1 MYYSNLDVVVVTIDY
16 DVVPTTNN
24 KYAVEKVYRWTI
36 FFMLMQLSMTMSIKV
51 VIEPTSMF
59 KTWLNALNEWRKFGV
74 MIERL
79 IIDLFKD
86 ESFVMALIDMLSMF
100 VPQVVKKTN
109 NLYLPTK

>member
-1 MYYSNLDVVVVTIDY
+1 MNGES
-16 DVVPTTNN
+16 
-24 KYAVEKVYRWTI
+24 
-36 FFMLMQLSMTMSIKV
+36 
-51 VIEPTSMF
+51 
-59 KTWLNALNEWRKFGV
+59 FGV